1 MEVIENKKSTKKK
14 SPSNSKKHTDTVV
27 GVGKTKAISGE
38 NGIVEAIRTRRGPS
52 WKLVLFF
59 LFFFGIGMAYITW
72 PKWNIDLPKRM
83 LTVLG
88 LNEGKDEAKILV
100 SRVDKLAI
108 SIFELENF
116 LDTINDE
123 LTKKSSKT
131 TKSITTATKQFD
143 GRLKILEEKFV
154 DFVRLKT
161 PKKNDI
167 SAENNNQSKEK
178 FDFLS
183 TENKKLQSLVKKLNI
198 RLAALEARPVKFDG
212 AAKSNALLLAI
223 GQLREV
229 MASSSSFQEPLQ
241 TVIALG
247 RDINALKG
255 PITILLEHAEKGV
268 PEFAQLKISFGKI
281 VAAVIRA
288 SNASK
293 NHGWVDKALE
303 KVKNLVTIRP
313 IGPKAAERAD
323 LFGQVAGA
331 ELRMDA
337 GDLKGA
343 VKIVSA
349 LEEKIRK
356 PAENWLALAK
366 ARLSVDLA
374 ISQLFAKALN
384 LSKELVSGTK

>member
-1 MEVIENKKSTKKK
+1 MEVTENKRSKKKK
-14 SPSNSKKHTDTVV
+14 SPSNSEKQTDMEA
-27 GVGKTKAISGE
+27 GVSKTKAILGK
-38 NGIVEAIRTRRGPS
+38 NGIVEAIRTRRGQS

-59 LFFFGIGMAYITW
+59 LFFFGIGTAYITW
-72 PKWNIDLPKRM
+72 PKWNIDLPERM

-88 LNEGKDEAKILV
+88 LNEEKDDAKILV
-100 SRVDKLAI
+100 SRVDKLVT
-108 SIFELENF
+108 SIVEMENI
-116 LDTINDE
+116 LDTINGE
-123 LTKKSSKT
+123 LTKKSSET
-131 TKSITTATKQFD
+131 TKFITTATKQFD
-143 GRLKILEEKFV
+143 GRLKILEVKFGE
-154 DFVRLKT
+154 FVRLKT
-161 PKKNDI
+161 LKKNDI

-212 AAKSNALLLAI
+212 AAKNNALLLAI

-247 RDINALKG
+247 RDINASKG
-255 PITILLEHAEKGV
+255 PIAILLEHAEKGV

-293 NHGWVDKALE
+293 NHGWVDRALE

-323 LFGQVAGA
+323 LFGQVARA

-343 VKIVSA
+343 VKVVSA

-356 PAENWLALAK
+356 PAENWLASAK
-366 ARLSVDLA
+366 ERLSVDLA
-374 ISQLFAKALN
+374 ISQLFAKALI
-384 LSKELVSGTK
+384 LSKELGSDTK